1 MAKAQ
6 PDGSENAESTCAAC
20 LLANLRR
27 QTSDTTAL
35 SDVLRPH
42 RAFRRGSD
50 RVYGE
55 SFSLPVKIHLSADDF
70 DEWDRLMSRKMKPGT
85 LAVYRATIANGQRGL
100 TCPHGGWGESGHVDF
115 RGGPDGTE
123 PERGPAPEGRP
134 VATYKQ
140 GFTVDLTFGA
150 SNQSTLLFASRSDI
164 SSGTGFKIS
173 VAQKSLSLALKHS
186 WVHGAIDLPPVCPV
200 DRIILNEASKITG
213 RSWYKNWTEVN
224 EIEDYESHVAL
235 LVEAAEFRSIA
246 AWELLTF
253 ENHLPRTPR
262 AALDTDAELERDRV
276 ERLPAAAE
284 SFVSRFSVP
293 VGDARWPEVM
303 LSDALK
309 SSLQHNPTYLPT
321 TPEYVRVEVR
331 KAMRCFIVEFLRT
344 WSLLPTEQQTL
355 DAFKQEVLRFRDD
368 MNTQFRRWFR

>member
-1 MAKAQ
+1 MTTAK
-6 PDGSENAESTCAAC
+6 PDLSENAEATCATC
-20 LLANLRR
+20 LLANLAR

-42 RAFRRGSD
+42 RAFRRGSE

-55 SFSLPVKIHLSADDF
+55 SFGLPIKLQLTSDDF

-100 TCPHGGWGESGHVDF
+100 ICLHGGWGASR
-115 RGGPDGTE
+115 RGDLPVGPNGTGPD
-123 PERGPAPEGRP
+123 RGPAPDGIP
-134 VATYKQ
+134 VATHKQ
-140 GFTVDLTFGA
+140 EFSVDDIFGINNESA
-150 SNQSTLLFASRSDI
+150 PPPVSRSVS

-186 WVHGAIDLPPVCPV
+186 WVHGAIDPPPVCPV
-200 DRIILNEASKITG
+200 DRIILNEASRIVGRPWIT
-213 RSWYKNWTEVN
+213 NWTEVN
-224 EIEDYESHVAL
+224 EIEDYERHVAL
-235 LVEAAEFRSIA
+235 LVEAAGFRSIA

-253 ENHLPRTPR
+253 ENHLPRTSR
-262 AALDTDAELERDRV
+262 VGLDISAELERDRI

-284 SFVSRFSVP
+284 SFVRRFSVP

-331 KAMRCFIVEFLRT
+331 RAMRRFIVEFLRT
-344 WSLLPTEQQTL
+344 WSILPTEQQTL

-368 MNTQFRRWFR
+368 MNAQYRRWFR